1 MAAPAAGSPA
11 RDGVRDVGICLVGF
25 GAVGRAF
32 AKMLLDKGPELR
44 ELDVAFHIVAVATRS
59 HGACIRRGGID
70 IPAALS
76 ARDRGAPLSEA
87 GEQRCLGGSGS
98 ELSEVKGFI
107 REAAD
112 FGASILV
119 EAIPVDYTTG
129 QPALDLLREGLAAGL
144 HCVTANKGPVVHGY
158 GELTEGAARRGLRFL
173 FESAVMDGVPVFN
186 MCRWCLRGAR
196 VTGFRGL
203 LNSTTN
209 IILSSM
215 EKGVEFDAALRQA
228 QEDGIAEADP
238 AGDIDG
244 WDAAVKVAALATVLF
259 GRPVI
264 PADVKKESI
273 SGVTPAMIAE
283 ARAAGERWKVLC
295 SCDAPG
301 PTGQLEARVALQRV
315 GPDSLYYSLGGA
327 SSAVEILTDVM
338 GPVTVVSTDPTNS
351 DTAFGVLTDCI
362 EAACPGAHLRKGPAV

>member
-186 MCRWCLRGAR
+186 MC
-196 VTGFRGL
+196 
-203 LNSTTN
+203 
-209 IILSSM
+209 SSM